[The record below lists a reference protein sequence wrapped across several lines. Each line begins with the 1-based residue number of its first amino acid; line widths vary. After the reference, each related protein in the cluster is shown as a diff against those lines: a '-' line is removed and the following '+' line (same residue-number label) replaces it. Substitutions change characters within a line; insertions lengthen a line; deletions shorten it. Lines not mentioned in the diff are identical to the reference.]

1 VDQGEKTTVKRLS
14 LKSEIITTEEIER
27 EQLSQLKIIN
37 IIDNMTTLE
46 SYKSIWTLL
55 EINPD
60 VIIYFD
66 SSTTM

>member
-1 VDQGEKTTVKRLS
+1 MDQGEKTSVKRLS

>member
-1 VDQGEKTTVKRLS
+1 MDQGEKTSVKRLA

>member
-1 VDQGEKTTVKRLS
+1 
-14 LKSEIITTEEIER
+14 
-27 EQLSQLKIIN
+27 
-37 IIDNMTTLE
+37 MTTLE

-66 SSTTM
+66 SNTTM